1 MPMTFKEEVVNQLL
15 HWLEGNIQMP
25 LTIDDFVAKSGYSK
39 WHLQRIFK
47 EVTGQKLATYC
58 RQRRLTSTAFML
70 RLFDKQIDAV
80 GSEHGFSSHNVFHKT
95 FKRHFNVTPAQY
107 RDAADWSCVGLCPPV
122 NLTAQAVPEGQPVEL
137 EALTLSGQLNHFAF
151 TLHTI
156 DDFCWQKRQQ
166 FWQPRLAPLATPPEC
181 LYGLIN
187 VVRGKAGEEHST
199 LQYLTCLTDPA
210 ASAEIAPIDVTL
222 ERQTYLQFSF
232 CGEPQHYADFI
243 SLIYEHALPLVGA
256 IRRDGYDIERIDH
269 RWSQQQQGL
278 QTKIDYFVPVVC

>member
-1 MPMTFKEEVVNQLL
+1 MPMTFKEEVVHELL
-15 HWLEGNIQMP
+15 LWLEGNIQMP

-107 RDAADWSCVGLCPPV
+107 RDAVDWSCVGLCPPV
-122 NLTAQAVPEGQPVEL
+122 NLTAQAVPEGRPVEL

-166 FWQPRLAPLATPPEC
+166 FWQPRLAPLATPPES

-210 ASAEIAPIDVTL
+210 TPAETAPIDVTL
-222 ERQTYLQFSF
+222 ERQTYLQFSY

-243 SLIYEHALPLVGA
+243 GLIYEHALPLAGA
-256 IRRDGYDIERIDH
+256 VRRDGYDIERIDH
-269 RWSQQQQGL
+269 RWAQQQQGS
-278 QTKIDYFVPVVC
+278 QTRIDYFVPVVC

>member
-1 MPMTFKEEVVNQLL
+1 MKMTFKEEVVQQLL
-15 HWLEGNIQMP
+15 QWLEGNIQTP
-25 LTIDDFVAKSGYSK
+25 LTIDDFVTKSGYSK

-47 EVTGQKLATYC
+47 EVTGQKLATYA

-70 RLFDKQIDAV
+70 RLFDKQIDTV

-107 RDAADWSCVGLCPPV
+107 RDAVDWSCAGLCPPV
-122 NLTAQAVPEGQPVEL
+122 NLTAQAVPTGQLVEL
-137 EALTLSGQLNHFAF
+137 EALSLSGQLNHFPF

-166 FWQPRLAPLATPPEC
+166 FWQSRLAALAAPPED

-199 LQYLTCLTDPA
+199 LQYLTCLTA
-210 ASAEIAPIDVTL
+210 TAVSAEVEQIDVTL
-222 ERQTYLQFSF
+222 ERQTYLQFSY
-232 CGEPQHYADFI
+232 CGESQHYAEFI
-243 SLIYEHALPLVGA
+243 GLIYEHALPLARAV
-256 IRRDGYDIERIDH
+256 RRDGHDIERINQ
-269 RWSQQQQGL
+269 RWFEQHQGRQL
-278 QTKIDYFVPVVC
+278 KIDYFVPVMI